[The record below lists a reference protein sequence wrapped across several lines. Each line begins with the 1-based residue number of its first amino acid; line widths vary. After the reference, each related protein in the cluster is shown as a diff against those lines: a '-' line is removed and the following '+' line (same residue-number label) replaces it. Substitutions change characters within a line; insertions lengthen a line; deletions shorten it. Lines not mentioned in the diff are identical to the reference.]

1 MLKGRRIAVTG
12 ATGFVARYLMAE
24 LRAQGS
30 EVVGLSRNAASLGD
44 GITSFATDYTAQTLV
59 PALEGCDA
67 IMHLAGRRM
76 THEDEQLNPEPF
88 FAPNVMATG
97 ALFDAGVAAGIKTFA
112 FASTIAI
119 YGPKCPMPYAEAN
132 ATQPLNA
139 YALTKR
145 MAEVLLEQ
153 KAKASNIAVASLRLA
168 AIYGYGEKG
177 TPALMRFVGQAEQ
190 GETLALTGNRN
201 YCIDQLYVRDAVR
214 AFIATFDAPEGY
226 HTLNIGGGVATRVED
241 IAKTVNT
248 VFGNDGNLNTD
259 AAADDPAN
267 ATYMQIDNAA
277 ALIGW
282 RPEYTLE
289 TGLRDFRATRD
300 R

>member
-24 LRAQGS
+24 LRDQGA
-30 EVVGLSRNAASLGD
+30 EVVGLSRRETDLGA
-44 GITSFATDYTAQTLV
+44 GITSVATDYSMPSLT
-59 PALEGCDA
+59 PALQGCDA

-76 THEDEQLNPEPF
+76 THEDDQLDPEPF
-88 FAPNVMATG
+88 FAPNVLATA
-97 ALFDAGVAAGIKTFA
+97 ALFDAGQAAGIQHFG

-119 YGPKCPMPYAEAN
+119 YGPTCPMPYAESN

-145 MAEVLLEQ
+145 MAEVVLQQ
-153 KAKASNIAVASLRLA
+153 KAKGTGISVASLRLA

-177 TPALMRFVGQAEQ
+177 TPALMRFVGQAEK
-190 GETLALTGNRN
+190 GETLTLTGNRN

-214 AFIATFDAPEGY
+214 AFIAALGINEGY
-226 HTLNIGGGVATRVED
+226 HTLNVGGGQPTRVED
-241 IAKTVNT
+241 IAKTVNR
-248 VFGNDGNLNTD
+248 VFGNDGNLD
-259 AAADDPAN
+259 ASAAADDEAN
-267 ATYMQIDNAA
+267 ATYMTIDKAA
-277 ALIGW
+277 EIMNW
-282 RPEYTLE
+282 RPEYTLKA
-289 TGLRDFRATRD
+289 GLRDFRATRD